1 MTLSLPAFRGAVRR
15 LVLLLVGLFFLL
27 ALVDLALPSVGAVL
41 GLLFQLEPAA
51 AVGRFHVWQLLS
63 YPFVN
68 YGILSTAF
76 ALLTLWF
83 TGSMLEESR
92 GARWFNE
99 LFYGSTVS
107 GAVLA
112 TLLVTGPPL
121 LTGGRVSFLHVSPLA
136 ATAGISAPLFAV
148 LVAFAVLFGEVEFFL
163 FFVLRIKAKYMVIL
177 GTLVYLAV
185 LLRVRDSFGALL
197 ALCCGLSGLLY
208 ARLARRSGLAAVT
221 SERYFRM
228 RNDYYRWKRRRAA
241 RQFQVY
247 MRKQDRDVNFDRD
260 GRYVAPEDEHR
271 DPNDRSWMN

>member
-1 MTLSLPAFRGAVRR
+1 M
-15 LVLLLVGLFFLL
+15 
-27 ALVDLALPSVGAVL
+27 
-41 GLLFQLEPAA
+41 
-51 AVGRFHVWQLLS
+51 
-63 YPFVN
+63 
-68 YGILSTAF
+68 
-76 ALLTLWF
+76 
-83 TGSMLEESR
+83 
-92 GARWFNE
+92 
-99 LFYGSTVS
+99 
-107 GAVLA
+107 
-112 TLLVTGPPL
+112 
-121 LTGGRVSFLHVSPLA
+121 
-136 ATAGISAPLFAV
+136 
-148 LVAFAVLFGEVEFFL
+148 FGEVEFFL

-221 SERYFRM
+221 SERYFRV